1 MSTITQDQTSQI
13 QEQINTIQSEIQKAM
28 KNGDYFET
36 PGFLL
41 LFEALVEL
49 EDMLKK
55 DHRPLGSLGN
65 EIGAKEVSPSS
76 SGSSNSTQSMDDLR
90 YVDLKDKKNK
100 LKLLLE
106 EIGSGEAGS
115 LPSSILLKDL
125 FNLFGLSETSKS
137 LFNELSSTKDSL
149 LEEL

>member
-28 KNGDYFET
+28 KNRDYFET